1 MNDFFFSI
9 VQPLLDWY
17 ASHARVLPWRD
28 EPAPYRVWVSE
39 IMLQQTRVEA
49 VKPYFERFTEELP
62 TLAALAEAPEAQLMK
77 LWEGLGY
84 YSRVRNLQ
92 KAAQIVMRDYGG
104 ILPDEPEELAK
115 LPGIG
120 AYTAGAVA
128 SIAYGKPAPAVDGNV
143 LRVVARLTVSR
154 ENVSETG
161 VKRKIEQE
169 LKAVYPEGHAGDFT
183 QALMELGALICL
195 PNGAPK
201 CAECPLQTLCAAH
214 AQGIEEELPVK
225 QAKKERKI
233 EPRTVFL
240 LVSDNNGE
248 EKAAIHRRPDKG
260 LLAGLW
266 EFPNTD
272 GALSPQQAETFLKE
286 QGILPLSVKRLPKA
300 KHIFSHIEWHMTGYL
315 VFVVDLPN
323 NPELTWATRRELLE
337 TYTVPAAFKR
347 FLDRFLTE

>member
-1 MNDFFFSI
+1 MNDSLFPI
-9 VQPLLDWY
+9 VRPLLEWY
-17 ASHARVLPWRD
+17 TSHARVLPWRD
-28 EPAPYRVWVSE
+28 KPSPYRVWVSE

-49 VKPYFERFTEELP
+49 VKPYFERFTNELP
-62 TLAALAEAPEAQLMK
+62 SLAALAEAPESQLMK

-92 KAAQIVMRDYGG
+92 KAAQAVMRDYGG
-104 ILPDEPEELAK
+104 ILPCEPEELAK

-128 SIAYGKPAPAVDGNV
+128 SIAYGKAAPAVDGNV
-143 LRVVARLTVSR
+143 LRVIARLTASR
-154 ENVSETG
+154 ANVSEAA
-161 VKRKIEQE
+161 VKRRTEQD
-169 LKAVYPEGHAGDFT
+169 LKEVYPEGHAGDFT

-201 CAECPLQTLCAAH
+201 CGECPLQSLCAAH

-240 LVSDNNGE
+240 IVCG
-248 EKAAIHRRPDKG
+248 EKAAIQKRTEKG

-266 EFPNTD
+266 EFPSTD
-272 GALSPQQAETFLKE
+272 GALSPRQAEDYWK
-286 QGILPLSVKRLPKA
+286 GRGMIPLSVKRLPKA

-315 VFVVDLPN
+315 VTVADIPDI
-323 NPELTWATRRELLE
+323 PGLTWASRGELLE
-337 TYTVPAAFKR
+337 TYAVPAAFKPFLAR
-347 FLDRFLTE
+347 FLEAKA